1 LAIIGVFLFGPSL
14 MTAYINLSHNE
25 LWALLTRTFEALY
38 GHERDYYDMAR
49 TVLWLECHGHAGVEQ
64 LIDALPILEK
74 ENLSEPD
81 LTELPSG
88 RIALDGAGH
97 SLLCIGRSVADL
109 AMAYAEENGMAQ
121 VDITNVSDS
130 KSLIGNLTYIASQDF
145 SALALC
151 KDKVARMMV
160 ESELPT
166 LYTNEG
172 NETVSLICSK
182 NDEVLQDYLEDKTS
196 IMDSIEHQHAA
207 YEAGLEQGLNVKCSH
222 YDTLTVVA
230 NRVLVEATEASRRG
244 AGE

>member
-1 LAIIGVFLFGPSL
+1 
-14 MTAYINLSHNE
+14 MTVYINLSHNE

-49 TVLWLECHGHAGVEQ
+49 TVLWLECHGHGGVEQ

-151 KDKVARMMV
+151 KERHAKMTVGDKY
-160 ESELPT
+160 PT
-166 LYTNEG
+166 LYANDG
-172 NETVSLICSK
+172 NDIVRLICSK
-182 NDEVLQDYLEDKTS
+182 TAEALK
-196 IMDSIEHQHAA
+196 DSLKDRTAFSDSVDDQEAS
-207 YEAGLEQGLNVKCSH
+207 YNAGLEQGLNVKSSH
-222 YDTLTVVA
+222 YDTLNIVA